1 GRCPTAKGLEL
12 LTSPLPAGFFAS
24 LWCFL
29 NMFKN
34 LLLAIVIHNTTNQT
48 AAPHIQHSV
57 VNVLA
62 VIFLPIPIKNGAF
75 KALWIKVDVR
85 AFVCIF
91 HMN

>member
-1 GRCPTAKGLEL
+1 MEV

-48 AAPHIQHSV
+48 TASHIQHSV
-57 VNVLA
+57 INVLA
-62 VIFLPIPIKNGAF
+62 VIFLSIPIKNGAF